1 MCKMKKYTFLLG
13 YLFLFPIVAN
23 AQSIEERRK
32 IAAQSN
38 VEGNILQLAELKKE
52 DNERKVRLSNFLIY
66 NPTFQ
71 KKIKF
76 GEMGVRELIDV
87 LPSGELKYLETYNDG
102 AAATARA
109 KSLYN
114 GGSLGINIQGQG
126 MTAGI
131 WDGGSVRTTHQ
142 EFMVGGISKV
152 QVGIDN
158 SSIANHA
165 THVGG
170 TIAAQGISSLA
181 RGLAFNAS
189 LISYDWTNDLSEML
203 TEASSGLLASNHSY
217 GPSLNSDNQLWQ
229 LGAYMSDAR
238 QLDNMCFN
246 NPFYLPVFAAGNDR
260 NDITIPYIT
269 QRNNKAGYDLIAGD
283 GVAKNVLTVAA
294 VQGLGPTLYTQPSDV
309 IMSSFSNW
317 GPTDDG
323 RIKPDISTKGVS
335 VRSSTF
341 TSDTSYGLMDGTSM
355 AAPGVTGVILLLQQ
369 YYNQLYNNYAK
380 AATVKGL
387 ILHTADEAGEYP
399 GPDYQFGWGLINA
412 QKAAVAIR
420 DKNSTGTS
428 KSIIEELTL
437 ANNAT
442 YTKTITSTSST
453 PLKVSISWTD
463 RWGSAQ
469 NTGVTDQT
477 TIRLVNDLD
486 VKVTKND
493 TTYYPWKLQG
503 MAAYYD
509 AASNVSTNNVDPF
522 ERVDINNPV
531 GTYTITVNHKGTLTG
546 GTQNFSLIV
555 TGDNLGTLSTQ
566 EVQKTEKEVSFYP
579 NPAKDFI
586 NVDEKEQNILIT
598 VYDASGKLV
607 VTSKTAD
614 NKINISKLIKGNYF
628 ASYTT
633 AKGIKKSFKF
643 IKE

>member
-1 MCKMKKYTFLLG
+1 MKKYTFLLG
-13 YLFLFPIVAN
+13 YLFLLSNVAN
-23 AQSIEERRK
+23 AQSKEERKK
-32 IAAQSN
+32 IATQSN
-38 VEGNILQLAELKKE
+38 FEGNIVQLAELKKE
-52 DNERKVRLSNFLIY
+52 DNDRKIRLSNFLAQ

-71 KKIKF
+71 KTARY
-76 GEMGVRELIDV
+76 GEMGIRELIDV
-87 LPSGELKYLETYNDG
+87 LPNGELKYVETYNDG
-102 AAATARA
+102 AATTARA

-126 MTAGI
+126 MKAGI

-142 EFMVGGISKV
+142 EFMVGGVSKV
-152 QVGIDN
+152 EVGVDN
-158 SSIANHA
+158 SPIANHA

-170 TIAAQGISSLA
+170 TIAAQGISALS

-189 LISYDWTNDLSEML
+189 LISYDWTNDLSEMV
-203 TEASSGLLASNHSY
+203 TEASNGLLTSNHSY
-217 GPSLNSDNQLWQ
+217 GPVLFNDNELWQ

-260 NDITIPYIT
+260 AKTTIPYIT

-294 VQGLGPTLYTQPSDV
+294 VEGLGTNLYTQPADV

-323 RIKPDISTKGVS
+323 RIKPDISTKGIS

-341 TSDTSYGLMDGTSM
+341 TSDTSYGFMDGTSM

-369 YYNQLYNNYAK
+369 YYNQLNTNYMK
-380 AATVKGL
+380 AATAKGL

-420 DKNSTGTS
+420 DKNSTSTS
-428 KSIIEELTL
+428 KSFIEELTL

-469 NTGVTDQT
+469 NTGAVDQT

-486 VKVTKND
+486 VKITKND

-503 MAAYYD
+503 LTAYYD
-509 AASNVSTNNVDPF
+509 AASNNSTNNVDNF

-531 GTYTITVNHKGTLTG
+531 GTYTITVSHKGTLTG
-546 GTQNFSLIV
+546 GSQNFSLIV

-566 EVQKTEKEVSFYP
+566 EVQETEQGVIFYP

-586 NVDEKEQNILIT
+586 YVDEKEKNLLIT

-607 VTSKTAD
+607 ITNKTAE
-614 NKINISKLIKGNYF
+614 NKINISRLVKGNYI
-628 ASYTT
+628 ANYTT
-633 AKGIKKSFKF
+633 LKGVKKSFKF

>member
-1 MCKMKKYTFLLG
+1 MKKYTFLLG

-32 IAAQSN
+32 IATQSN

-52 DNERKVRLSNFLIY
+52 GNERKIRISNFLTN
-66 NPTFQ
+66 NPTY
-71 KKIKF
+71 KKTIRF
-76 GEMGVRELIDV
+76 GEMGVKELIDV
-87 LPSGELKYLETYNDG
+87 LPTGEPMYIETYNDG
-102 AAATARA
+102 AATTARA
-109 KSLYN
+109 KSLYS

-142 EFMVGGISKV
+142 EFMVGGVSKV

-158 SSIANHA
+158 SPIANHA

-170 TIAAQGISSLA
+170 TIAAQGISSLS

-189 LISYDWTNDLSEML
+189 LISYDWTDDLSEML

-217 GPSLNSDNQLWQ
+217 GPSLNNDNQIWQ
-229 LGAYMSDAR
+229 LGAYLSDAR

-260 NDITIPYIT
+260 AKTTIPYIT

-294 VQGLGPTLYTQPSDV
+294 IEAVPTYNVPSDV

-323 RIKPDISTKGVS
+323 RIKPDISMKGVS

-341 TSDTSYGLMDGTSM
+341 TSDTSYGFMDGTSM

-420 DKNSTGTS
+420 DKNNTGTS

-469 NTGVTDQT
+469 NSGVTDQS

-509 AASNVSTNNVDPF
+509 AASNVSTNNVDNF

-531 GTYTITVNHKGTLTG
+531 GTYTITVSHKGTLTG
-546 GTQNFSLIV
+546 GSQNFSLIV